1 MSLTPTPEWPST
13 RVHLPAALG
22 GPTARQGDVMHRET
36 IQLRQTRY
44 APLERGERVDQA
56 ESKRECAAP
65 GCATMLSRYN
75 PSETCASH
83 RGWQDLRERQHA

>member
-1 MSLTPTPEWPST
+1 MSQTPNLERPST
-13 RVHLPAALG
+13 RAHLSAPLG
-22 GPTARQGDVMHRET
+22 GPAARQGDVMHRET
-36 IQLRQTRY
+36 IQLRQARY

-56 ESKRECAAP
+56 QSKRECTAP